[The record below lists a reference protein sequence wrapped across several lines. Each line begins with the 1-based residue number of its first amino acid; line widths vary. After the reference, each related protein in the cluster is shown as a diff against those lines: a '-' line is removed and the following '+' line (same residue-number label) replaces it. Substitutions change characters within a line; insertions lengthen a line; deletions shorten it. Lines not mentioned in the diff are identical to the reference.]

1 MVFACG
7 YVLGLRS
14 ACTMFCRF
22 ACTMFVRCFLC
33 RAFNM
38 CYDQHDNRHVCM
50 TSECV
55 NGEGG
60 CILAACFLVQCQR
73 HMQLTLPMGSML
85 VLQRGPWSLSVSISF

>member
-1 MVFACG
+1 MVFAFG

-22 ACTMFVRCFLC
+22 VCTMFVRCFLY

-55 NGEGG
+55 
-60 CILAACFLVQCQR
+60 
-73 HMQLTLPMGSML
+73 
-85 VLQRGPWSLSVSISF
+85 